1 MNDFLSTPMNDF
13 LRYILNH
20 LKGAAAF
27 AVIAALAALFA
38 VAAAAVIFRVK
49 YGKTRK
55 FPLLRALSMLALAA
69 CAASIL
75 YLTLLRG
82 ALGAAANLHLF
93 RAWREAW
100 NTFEFKPW
108 ANVLLN
114 VLMFVPL
121 GAFLPLSFGICRRP
135 YVSLPIVLAATS
147 LIETAQLLL
156 ECGTFDVDDI
166 FCNALGGAVGYLS
179 VMAILSACGK
189 CGPRRARTALL
200 YAAFPTAA
208 ALSISMIFVVYYARP
223 YGNLASAPAYRV
235 DMSGVEVD
243 VSCPLSNESPTVS
256 VYRTHS
262 LDRDDC
268 DAMAREIL
276 SRFGMTDEHEKNGFY
291 YVGYYDNAAFYSCQ
305 TVGSVMI
312 EMRDGSYEL
321 SLYSL
326 YDCRSAPGLDR
337 SAVVSIL
344 SEIGVDVPDE
354 AAFIDNGDGAYS
366 FALARGASSLSGT
379 LLCRVVVDGD
389 GAYRIEYI
397 DCAMVECERVAD
409 RKIISQSE
417 AMDRLRRGDFTGEYL
432 VSAHTLAVTDCILDY
447 ELDSKGF
454 YRPVWLF
461 TVNGDAVAIEA

>member
-38 VAAAAVIFRVK
+38 VAVAAVIFRVK

-55 FPLLRALSMLALAA
+55 FPLLRALSTLALAA
-69 CAASIL
+69 SAASIL

-114 VLMFVPL
+114 VLMFVPI
-121 GAFLPLSFGICRRP
+121 GAFLPLSFKICRRP
-135 YVSLPIVLAATS
+135 YVSLPIVLASTS

-189 CGPRRARTALL
+189 YGPRRARTALL

-208 ALSISMIFVVYYARP
+208 ET
-223 YGNLASAPAYRV
+223 
-235 DMSGVEVD
+235 SG
-243 VSCPLSNESPTVS
+243 
-256 VYRTHS
+256 
-262 LDRDDC
+262 
-268 DAMAREIL
+268 
-276 SRFGMTDEHEKNGFY
+276 F
-291 YVGYYDNAAFYSCQ
+291 
-305 TVGSVMI
+305 
-312 EMRDGSYEL
+312 
-321 SLYSL
+321 
-326 YDCRSAPGLDR
+326 
-337 SAVVSIL
+337 
-344 SEIGVDVPDE
+344 
-354 AAFIDNGDGAYS
+354 
-366 FALARGASSLSGT
+366 
-379 LLCRVVVDGD
+379 
-389 GAYRIEYI
+389 
-397 DCAMVECERVAD
+397 
-409 RKIISQSE
+409 
-417 AMDRLRRGDFTGEYL
+417 
-432 VSAHTLAVTDCILDY
+432 
-447 ELDSKGF
+447 
-454 YRPVWLF
+454 
-461 TVNGDAVAIEA
+461 